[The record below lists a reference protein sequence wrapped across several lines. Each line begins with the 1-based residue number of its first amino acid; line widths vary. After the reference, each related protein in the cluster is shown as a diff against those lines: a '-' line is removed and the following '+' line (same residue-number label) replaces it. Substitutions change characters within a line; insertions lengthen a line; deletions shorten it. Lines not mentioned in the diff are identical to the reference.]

1 MITRIVKEPLVHFLL
16 IGGLIF
22 VSFSLF
28 DDSPARPDAHQ
39 IVITQAE
46 LTALSVRFE
55 DTWKRA
61 PQPDELSAMT
71 DDLVRERVLVNA
83 ALDLGMD
90 QGDAVINRRLRQKM
104 EFFAASIAEAIEPEN
119 AELETFYQAHA
130 QDYQTP
136 PQFALEQIYLG
147 NRVTPEVASSAL
159 AALKTGT
166 DPDQLRHPSLLPKQF
181 DMTPMRALDSSFGTG
196 FAASLDPL
204 PIGEWAGPVRSG
216 YGLHLVRLSDKSP
229 ATLPPLDQVAHRV
242 LPDWQSA
249 KRQEVMDQ
257 YYQTLRQGYEVIL
270 PSPDP
275 AS

>member
-22 VSFSLF
+22 VGFSLF
-28 DDSPARPDAHQ
+28 DDSPAQPDTRQ
-39 IVITQAE
+39 IVITKTD
-46 LTALSVRFE
+46 LTALAARFE
-55 DTWKRA
+55 GTWKRA

-71 DDLVRERVLVNA
+71 EELIRDRVLVNA

-104 EFFAASIAEAIEPEN
+104 EFFAASIAEAIEPET

-147 NRVTPEVASSAL
+147 DRVAPEAATAAL
-159 AALKTGT
+159 AALKAGT
-166 DPDQLRHPSLLPKQF
+166 DPEQLRHPSLLPKHF
-181 DMTPMRALDSSFGTG
+181 DMTPVRILDSSFGTG

-204 PIGEWAGPVRSG
+204 PVGEWAGPVRSG
-216 YGLHLVRLSDKSP
+216 FGYHLVRLSDKTP
-229 ATLPPLDQVAHRV
+229 ATLPALDQVAHKV

-257 YYQTLRQGYEVIL
+257 YYQSLRQGYEVIL
-270 PSPDP
+270 PTPDP